1 MSDTDVSDPGSSI
14 PSTSNR
20 MPGHTPKP
28 TISPATLRAL
38 ADYADLPLA
47 AGREA
52 AVVAVLGAWLP
63 DIDALSRKMSA
74 AEHQDLAPVTT
85 FIHPSFEDG
94 EA

>member
-1 MSDTDVSDPGSSI
+1 MSDSGSSI

-20 MPGHTPKP
+20 ISGHPPKP
-28 TISPATLRAL
+28 TISPATLRTL

-47 AGREA
+47 AGREE
-52 AVVAVLGAWLP
+52 AVVTVLGAWLP

-85 FIHPSFEDG
+85 FIHPAVEEG
-94 EA
+94 EL